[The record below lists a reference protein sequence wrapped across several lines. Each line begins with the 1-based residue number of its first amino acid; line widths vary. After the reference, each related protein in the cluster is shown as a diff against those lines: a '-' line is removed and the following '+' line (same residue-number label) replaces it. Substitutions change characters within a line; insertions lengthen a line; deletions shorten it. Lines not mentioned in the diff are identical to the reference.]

1 MYGHDVAADADMA
14 RAAMR
19 EEGDDR
25 RNRRRGMS
33 ELQILEDEHYR
44 FEILHGGKRIAIIRA
59 DRLKDSMTPD
69 MSSTYIGFGDNELY
83 TGQITQRGIVQRD
96 GATDDREEE
105 RGDCKSMKTT
115 VRFVSEVGDGLKWLR
130 VVLSKEFVS
139 KFEENDALCVSGERL
154 RDTWG
159 FDVDENGTHRKSWAR
174 AYTADAA
181 LPYMKAAI
189 IEDVKAALRHLKA
202 KEPVPVYP
210 PLPLGGIIDC
220 VEVEV

>member
-33 ELQILEDEHYR
+33 ELQILEDEHGHR
-44 FEILHGGKRIAIIRA
+44 FEILHGGERVAIIRA
-59 DRLKDSMTPD
+59 DRLGNSMMPD
-69 MSSTYIGFGDNELY
+69 MSSTHIGFGDHELY

-105 RGDCKSMKTT
+105 CDNCKSTKTT
-115 VRFVSEVGDGLKWLR
+115 VRFVTEVEDGLKWLR

-139 KFEENDALCVSGERL
+139 KFGENDALSVSGERL

-189 IEDVKAALRHLKA
+189 IEDVKAALKHLKA
-202 KEPVPVYP
+202 KEPKQTAVPVP
-210 PLPLGGIIDC
+210 EIGDC